1 MLCSISI
8 LTRAL
13 NYRKMEEELLA
24 RETMDIWENIE
35 DMMEEEFEDCSSAS
49 AAAPAP
55 VDPEL
60 KEARIRFQLKLNEK
74 TRQLE
79 RVKTLLEETTTTLE
93 NLKRLKCFDVE
104 DEDWEIRCLEEQ
116 IEVLKKEKQRKKRAV
131 DETSQ
136 LFKDSFSKVPNFL
149 SFDDEF
155 MKILEKNTIDVKVS
169 KDTVKGPK
177 DDTDTNKPKP
187 LQ

>member
-1 MLCSISI
+1 
-8 LTRAL
+8 
-13 NYRKMEEELLA
+13 MEEELIA
-24 RETMDIWENIE
+24 RETTDIWENIE

-49 AAAPAP
+49 AAAAAPAP
-55 VDPEL
+55 VDPEP
-60 KEARIRFQLKLNEK
+60 EARIRFQLKLNEK

-104 DEDWEIRCLEEQ
+104 DEEWEIGCLEEQ

-131 DETSQ
+131 DERQTSQ
-136 LFKDSFSKVPNFL
+136 LFRDSLFKNSFFKAPNFG

-155 MKILEKNTIDVKVS
+155 MKSLEKDTIDVKVS
-169 KDTVKGPK
+169 KETEKAPK
-177 DDTDTNKPKP
+177 DDTETNKPDP
-187 LQ
+187 HQ